1 MFESIPAAGALRV
14 GTLRVGTLR
23 VGTLRVGKER
33 AVDSFT
39 VAEARRLRL
48 EAQGLG
54 GRRWRGV
61 AETVR
66 GCGAVQAQD
75 RMGEWLAVRARSVG
89 LTAAA
94 VERAQGEERSVARSW
109 LMRGT
114 LHLVAGA
121 DLRWMV
127 GLLGAAMD
135 RKALARRR
143 NLGITAEV
151 YAGAMAV
158 MGAALSG
165 GRVLKLAELVE
176 RVREAGLPWEGQVVP
191 HLLRAASMNGMVC
204 SGPRRGGANTYVLLD
219 EWLGAEGDAPRDA
232 AGELARRYFA
242 AYGPASAADFRW
254 WSGLPARE
262 SRAGFEAIRGE
273 LAEVEVEG
281 RAAWMTGEALERSG
295 EVLGEAAGRVRVL
308 GAFDPCLLGY
318 SKRELG
324 VSAEALRR
332 VHPGG
337 GVISPTVL
345 VDGVMVATWGR
356 RRTAGGMRVTVEP
369 LAGLSDGVRAGIDE
383 EMGEIGRFLGE
394 EVSWRVE
401 AG

>member
-23 VGTLRVGKER
+23 VGKER
-33 AVDSFT
+33 AVDSFK

-54 GRRWRGV
+54 GRRWRDV

-75 RMGEWLAVRARSVG
+75 RMGEWLAVRARSEG

-158 MGAALSG
+158 MGAALLG

-242 AYGPASAADFRW
+242 AYGPASASDFRW
-254 WSGLPARE
+254 WSGLPAQE
-262 SRAGFEAIRGE
+262 SRAGFEEIRGE

-308 GAFDPCLLGY
+308 GAFDPYLLGY

-337 GVISPTVL
+337 GVILPTVL

-383 EMGEIGRFLGE
+383 EVGEIGRFLGE
-394 EVSWRVE
+394 EVSWAV
-401 AG
+401 G

>member
-1 MFESIPAAGALRV
+1 M
-14 GTLRVGTLR
+14 
-23 VGTLRVGKER
+23 ER

-54 GRRWRGV
+54 GRRWRDV
-61 AETVR
+61 AETAR

-75 RMGEWLAVRARSVG
+75 RMGEWLAVRARSEG

-114 LHLVAGA
+114 LHLVGGA

-151 YAGAMAV
+151 YASAMAA

-219 EWLGAEGDAPRDA
+219 EWLGAEGDAPSGA

-262 SRAGFEAIRGE
+262 SRAGFEAIQGE

-295 EVLGEAAGRVRVL
+295 EVLGEVLGGAAGRVRVL
-308 GAFDPCLLGY
+308 GAFDPYLLGY

-324 VSAEALRR
+324 VSAEGLRR

-383 EMGEIGRFLGE
+383 EVGEIGRFLGE